1 MPKIV
6 SVITVPEMSAPS
18 WRPMSVVIVI
28 RLLRS
33 ACRPTTCHSLSPFAR
48 AVRT

>member
-1 MPKIV
+1 MLKIV
-6 SVITVPEMSAPS
+6 SVTTAPEIRIPKSSAITVTT
-18 WRPMSVVIVI
+18 VI

-33 ACRPTTCHSLSPFAR
+33 AWLQTTFHSLIPFAR